1 MITVMIPAR
10 HGSTRYPGKPLASV
24 TGGTGVAKSLIRRTW
39 EAASKV
45 DPTYRVYVATDS
57 EDIAEHV
64 ASFGGKTVM
73 TSAECRNGTERCW
86 DASSRLGGDDD
97 DIIVNFQGDSLLTPP
112 AYPKQL
118 VDFLIA
124 NPELDVAT
132 VAIPCEEEHYR
143 KLEADSRN
151 DIIGGTFVVMDMN
164 GKALYFSKRMIPYR
178 SGYDES
184 LGKSYLHVGIYA
196 YRRRA
201 LRSYCELPV
210 SAYEQCEGLEQLR
223 FLYNSISIGVVKCQS
238 PEWELW
244 ELNNPS
250 DLDHIENALSLAG
263 IE

>member
-1 MITVMIPAR
+1 M
-10 HGSTRYPGKPLASV
+10 HLPGL
-24 TGGTGVAKSLIRRTW
+24 VA
-39 EAASKV
+39 
-45 DPTYRVYVATDS
+45 
-57 EDIAEHV
+57 
-64 ASFGGKTVM
+64 M
-73 TSAECRNGTERCW
+73 TTILS
-86 DASSRLGGDDD
+86 
-97 DIIVNFQGDSLLTPP
+97 
-112 AYPKQL
+112 
-118 VDFLIA
+118 
-124 NPELDVAT
+124 
-132 VAIPCEEEHYR
+132 CEEEHYR

-201 LRSYCELPV
+201 PRSYCELPV

-238 PEWELW
+238 PEWKLW

-250 DLDHIENALSLAG
+250 DLVHIEKALSLAG